1 MERQSIDK
9 VEVNVFDGGQLNLAL
24 DNGQNYAAINNSE
37 RNHIKSNIHS
47 RTVEYLNKWNSN
59 MFLNDF
65 NKRDE
70 NAGVNIR
77 LKELYIEKHLPHYLW
92 KDNKNKFDDLKNL
105 LSEYIDKNDDK
116 EINNK
121 MLFILGQP
129 GIGKSTLITWIT
141 AHFIDNIIKNI
152 NDILVYQ
159 FASDLKN
166 VDWQN
171 SSDKYNIV
179 DEILKELNLC
189 YDNLEG
195 KTLIIDGF
203 DEIIVRGNRTKIIN
217 EIYHQW
223 IKGNFINKFSL
234 IITCREH
241 YIEDLQK
248 MDCDYI
254 TLQTF
259 DEEQIKS
266 FCTVYQ
272 EKNNSTISK
281 DTIENIIKNQDILG
295 IPLILYMILAL
306 NISIEKEGSLATV
319 YNQIFS
325 IKDGGIYSRCLQ
337 NKRYETPH
345 RISQIKEQIH
355 LISQKI
361 AFWMFENN
369 SEEAYIPQKE
379 YQEICNSVIQEN
391 KQKNQDILIGN
402 FFKSIK
408 HCEGIES
415 EGVSFVHRSIYEYF
429 VAEYIFEHI
438 GISIKKSKEELA
450 GIFGKVLKKKI
461 LSPEIRVF
469 LKFKIETSELNN
481 MFDMICNIFNLMLN
495 DGMTYYTKE
504 CYKNVMDCEMRVFA
518 NMLQIVH
525 LWYREVY
532 QFNKQIID
540 YIKRNLKFFLNLQRL
555 DLIGTDLRRVN
566 LIGANLSEANLSRTD
581 LSGACLIKAYLIKAN
596 LSEVDLSGAN
606 LSGANLSGVNLS
618 GANLSI
624 ASLSGANLIGA
635 DLRKANLNEANL
647 IGADLRKA
655 NLNETDLRKANLNE
669 ADLRETDLIGADL
682 IGTDLQSSI
691 WTSSDID
698 EILPQLKE
706 AEFKYILV
714 EDDNEQ
720 KKIYKND
727 LFSS

>member
-1 MERQSIDK
+1 MERQSTDK
-9 VEVNVFDGGQLNLAL
+9 VEVNVSDGGQLNLAL
-24 DNGQNYAAINNSE
+24 DNGQIYAAINNSE
-37 RNHIKSNIHS
+37 QNHIKSNIHS
-47 RTVEYLNKWNSN
+47 RTAEYLNKWNSN

-70 NAGVNIR
+70 NVGINICLR
-77 LKELYIEKHLPHYLW
+77 ELYVEKHLPHYIW
-92 KDNKNKFDDLKNL
+92 KENTKESDDLKNL
-105 LSEYIDKNDDK
+105 LSEYIDKNG
-116 EINNK
+116 NNK

-141 AHFIDNIIKNI
+141 ANMIYNI

-171 SSDKYNIV
+171 SSNKYNIA
-179 DEILKELNLC
+179 DEILKELNLS

-203 DEIIVRGNRTKIIN
+203 DEIIVGGNRIKIIN
-217 EIYHQW
+217 DIYHQW

-266 FCTVYQ
+266 FCMVYQ
-272 EKNNSTISK
+272 EKNNSSISK
-281 DTIENIIKNQDILG
+281 DMIEKIIENKDILG

-345 RISQIKEQIH
+345 RIREIKEQIH
-355 LISQKI
+355 LVSQKI

-369 SEEAYIPQKE
+369 SGEAYIPQKE
-379 YQEICNSVIQEN
+379 YQEICNSVIQKN

-402 FFKSIK
+402 FFKTIK

-415 EGVSFVHRSIYEYF
+415 KRLSFVHRSIYEYF
-429 VAEYIFEHI
+429 VAEYIFEQI
-438 GISIKKSKEELA
+438 CISIKKSKEELA
-450 GIFGKVLKKKI
+450 GVFGRLLKKKI
-461 LSPEIRVF
+461 LFIEICKF
-469 LKFKIETSELNN
+469 LKFKIETSELNS
-481 MFDMICNIFNLMLN
+481 MFDIVCDVFNLMIS

-504 CYKNVMDCEMRVFA
+504 CYKNVMNCEMKVFA
-518 NMLQIVH
+518 NMLDIVH
-525 LWYREVY
+525 LWDRDIY
-532 QFNKQIID
+532 QFNEQISN
-540 YIKRNLKFFLNLQRL
+540 YIRYNLGLFFLDLRKLNLQESNL
-555 DLIGTDLRRVN
+555 QGVNLQGVDLQEIDLRGANLQGIDLQRSNLQGANLQEANLQEANLQEVDLQESNLQRVDLWAANLQEANLQGANLERTNLQQSELQRVDLQRANLWRVN
-566 LIGANLSEANLSRTD
+566 LQG
-581 LSGACLIKAYLIKAN
+581 
-596 LSEVDLSGAN
+596 
-606 LSGANLSGVNLS
+606 
-618 GANLSI
+618 
-624 ASLSGANLIGA
+624 
-635 DLRKANLNEANL
+635 
-647 IGADLRKA
+647 
-655 NLNETDLRKANLNE
+655 
-669 ADLRETDLIGADL
+669 
-682 IGTDLQSSI
+682 SI
-691 WTSSDID
+691 WLLSDIAK
-698 EILPQLKE
+698 ILPQLKE
-706 AEFKYILV
+706 AEFEYVLV
-714 EDDNEQ
+714 QDENEM
-720 KKIYKND
+720 KKIYKNE
-727 LFSS
+727 LFS

>member
-1 MERQSIDK
+1 MERQSTDK
-9 VEVNVFDGGQLNLAL
+9 VEVNVSDGGQLNLAL
-24 DNGQNYAAINNSE
+24 DNGQIYAAINNSE
-37 RNHIKSNIHS
+37 QNHIKSNIHS
-47 RTVEYLNKWNSN
+47 RTAEYLNKWNSN

-70 NAGVNIR
+70 NAGINIC
-77 LKELYIEKHLPHYLW
+77 LKELYVEKHLPHYIW
-92 KDNKNKFDDLKNL
+92 EENTKESDDLKNL
-105 LSEYIDKNDDK
+105 LSEYIDKNG
-116 EINNK
+116 NNK

-141 AHFIDNIIKNI
+141 AHFIDSVINNI

-171 SSDKYNIV
+171 SSDKYNV
-179 DEILKELNLC
+179 ADEILKELNLS
-189 YDNLEG
+189 YDSLEG

-217 EIYHQW
+217 DIYHQW

-259 DEEQIKS
+259 DEKQIKS

-272 EKNNSTISK
+272 EKNNSSISK
-281 DTIENIIKNQDILG
+281 NTIENIIKNQDILG

-325 IKDGGIYSRCLQ
+325 IRDGGIYSRCLQ

-345 RISQIKEQIH
+345 RISEIKEQIH
-355 LISQKI
+355 LVSQKI

-415 EGVSFVHRSIYEYF
+415 EWVSFVHRSIYEYF
-429 VAEYIFEHI
+429 VAEYIFEQI

-450 GIFGKVLKKKI
+450 GVFGKVLKRNI
-461 LSPEIRVF
+461 LSVEI
-469 LKFKIETSELNN
+469 LKYLNFKVKTSELNR
-481 MFDMICNIFNLMLN
+481 MFDIVCDVFNLMLS
-495 DGMTYYTKE
+495 DGMTYYTRE

-518 NMLQIVH
+518 NMLQIVQF
-525 LWYREVY
+525 WDREVY
-532 QFNKQIID
+532 QFNKQVVD
-540 YIKRNLKFFLNLQRL
+540 YIKRNVGFFLNLC
-555 DLIGTDLRRVN
+555 RVN
-566 LIGANLSEANLSRTD
+566 LQGAYFFEASLQDICFLTSNLQKVNLQRANLQRAYFFGANLQEANLQEASLQETSLKR
-581 LSGACLIKAYLIKAN
+581 AN
-596 LSEVDLSGAN
+596 LKGAN
-606 LSGANLSGVNLS
+606 
-618 GANLSI
+618 
-624 ASLSGANLIGA
+624 
-635 DLRKANLNEANL
+635 LRKANLQ
-647 IGADLRKA
+647 G
-655 NLNETDLRKANLNE
+655 
-669 ADLRETDLIGADL
+669 
-682 IGTDLQSSI
+682 SI
-691 WTSSDID
+691 WTSSDIAK
-698 EILPQLKE
+698 ILPQLKE
-706 AEFKYILV
+706 AEFEYVLV
-714 EDDNEQ
+714 QDENEM
-720 KKIYKND
+720 KKIYKNE
-727 LFSS
+727 LFS